1 MSPRTRLTFLT
12 EDPDGLTYRATMADA
27 DEPDLTVG
35 ELLVGYPALSADP
48 LSSEVLALAVKD
60 VRVTARPLDPRVPGY
75 VPPGVHLGG
84 LGHARDGTP
93 DPRPDAEQGQ
103 TGQDPGAGQDT
114 QGRSSEEPET
124 SAADPSRHPARI
136 SDRQAVL
143 LAHRHEI
150 DRAASYLEADLSVLV
165 RCEKVLVN
173 HLAEEIAVRSGRDT
187 TFLRIEQ
194 PPGGK
199 PAAGPFAGLP
209 SSRRSELVNELLTAI
224 ARAKAGQ
231 LLVVPHLDLL
241 AGGNDTTL
249 TSEARELTDALY
261 EKAGCVLLAFFD
273 PSLSMPE
280 VLASRFDVRIAMDIL
295 PRLVRLPHDAGE
307 VPVGRALITQSEAEL
322 FEEFDEVGLYKHI
335 AGLNAVRLRHGVR
348 FAAHQYEGPPAAA
361 ALTSSTASPSAI
373 SEDVSSAQSLAAP
386 SAATLSGSSDTQ
398 VAARPHFRQLVAEL
412 QTFKAKTSSSFE
424 VPNVSWDAIGGYE
437 DVKAELDSAIQI
449 IGGSLDLPE
458 RLRRELVPAGFIFH
472 GPPGTGKTLFAKAI
486 ATRLGATILV
496 VSGPEITDK
505 YVGESERKIRD
516 LFAEARRNA
525 PSVVVFD
532 EFDSIAVRR
541 SGNDDG
547 GSRAGNAV
555 VAQLL
560 TELDGFR
567 PEVPVLIIGT
577 TNRLDLIDEAL
588 LRPSRFRPI
597 KIGLP
602 EVEARRQIADFH
614 AQHFEVPVTPALLDA
629 VAAATEQFSGDDI
642 RSLFRDACA
651 GALVGDRRPAFPYRL
666 GQLVGELRRTR
677 LQRGADRS
685 RSAPGHAPAPGTTR
699 SRLSDSGRGS
709 SRIAVYTRSAS
720 EPDGQVGAPDEPT
733 EPQLG
738 PPVSATPEG
747 TQ

>member
-12 EDPDGLTYRATMADA
+12 EDPDGLMYRATMAGT
-27 DEPDLTVG
+27 DEPGLTVG
-35 ELLVGYPALSADP
+35 ELLAGHPALSSDP
-48 LSSEVLALAVKD
+48 LTPEMLALAVKD
-60 VRVTARPLDPRVPGY
+60 VRVFARALDPRVAGY

-84 LGHARDGTP
+84 PGQARDGTP
-93 DPRPDAEQGQ
+93 DLSLDANQRRAEQDHGAR
-103 TGQDPGAGQDT
+103 QDA
-114 QGRSSEEPET
+114 QGRGSEQSEAA
-124 SAADPSRHPARI
+124 AADPSRHPARI

-143 LAHRHEI
+143 LAHRLEI

-199 PAAGPFAGLP
+199 PATPGPFAGLP
-209 SSRRSELVNELLTAI
+209 SSRRSELVDELLAAI

-261 EKAGCVLLAFFD
+261 ETADCVLLAFFD
-273 PSLSMPE
+273 PSLAMPE

-295 PRLVRLPHDAGE
+295 PRLVRLPHDVGVA
-307 VPVGRALITQSEAEL
+307 PVGRALITQSEAEL

-335 AGLNAVRLRHGVR
+335 AGLNAIRLRHGVR

-361 ALTSSTASPSAI
+361 TSADSTANM
-373 SEDVSSAQSLAAP
+373 SEDACSAQSPAEASP
-386 SAATLSGSSDTQ
+386 ATAGGSSDAQ
-398 VAARPHFRQLVAEL
+398 VAARPHFRDLVAEL

-449 IGGSLDLPE
+449 IGGSLDMPE

-541 SGNDDG
+541 TGNDDG
-547 GSRAGNAV
+547 GSRAGNAI

-602 EVEARRQIADFH
+602 ELEARRQIADFH
-614 AQHFEVPVTPALLDA
+614 ARHFDVTVSPALLDA

-651 GALVGDRRPAFPYRL
+651 AALVGDRRPASPYRL

-677 LQRGADRS
+677 LRREADRS
-685 RSAPGHAPAPGTTR
+685 RSAPGHASVAGMTR

-709 SRIAVYTRSAS
+709 SRIAVYVPSAS
-720 EPDGQVGAPDEPT
+720 EPDGPLSALAEPA
-733 EPQLG
+733 EPELG

-747 TQ
+747 VQ